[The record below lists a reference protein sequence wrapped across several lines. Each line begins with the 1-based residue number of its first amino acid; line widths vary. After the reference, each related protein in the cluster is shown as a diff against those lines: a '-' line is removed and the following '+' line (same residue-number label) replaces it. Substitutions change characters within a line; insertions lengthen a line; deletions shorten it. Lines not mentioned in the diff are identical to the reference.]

1 MTMWYKIKS
10 WQQQSHKN
18 GGEIYD
24 TYRFNKINCW
34 RNQRF
39 TKENE
44 KGGINLTDVLKN
56 IPTEV
61 LLAEVKF
68 REMKENEKTESEYL
82 TTEDVQKIYG
92 YKSYKSAYNRIK
104 EDGERDKKYVVIR
117 SKGNSGKL
125 LVERKSFMEF
135 LNGGKK

>member
-1 MTMWYKIKS
+1 M
-10 WQQQSHKN
+10 
-18 GGEIYD
+18 
-24 TYRFNKINCW
+24 
-34 RNQRF
+34 
-39 TKENE
+39 
-44 KGGINLTDVLKN
+44 TDVLKN

-135 LNGGKK
+135 LNGGEKDD

>member
-1 MTMWYKIKS
+1 MT
-10 WQQQSHKN
+10 
-18 GGEIYD
+18 EIL
-24 TYRFNKINCW
+24 
-34 RNQRF
+34 
-39 TKENE
+39 
-44 KGGINLTDVLKN
+44 KG

-61 LLAEVKF
+61 LLAEVKS
-68 REMKENEKTESEYL
+68 RTDKEPIIEERYL

>member
-1 MTMWYKIKS
+1 M
-10 WQQQSHKN
+10 
-18 GGEIYD
+18 
-24 TYRFNKINCW
+24 
-34 RNQRF
+34 
-39 TKENE
+39 
-44 KGGINLTDVLKN
+44 TDVLKN

-68 REMKENEKTESEYL
+68 REMNEKNESEYL

-135 LNGGKK
+135 LNGGKKDD

>member
-1 MTMWYKIKS
+1 MT
-10 WQQQSHKN
+10 
-18 GGEIYD
+18 EI
-24 TYRFNKINCW
+24 
-34 RNQRF
+34 
-39 TKENE
+39 
-44 KGGINLTDVLKN
+44 LKD

-61 LLAEVKF
+61 LLAEVKN
-68 REMKENEKTESEYL
+68 RTDKEQVTEEHYL

-117 SKGNSGKL
+117 SKGSSGKL

-135 LNGGKK
+135 LNGGEKDD

>member
-1 MTMWYKIKS
+1 M
-10 WQQQSHKN
+10 
-18 GGEIYD
+18 
-24 TYRFNKINCW
+24 
-34 RNQRF
+34 
-39 TKENE
+39 
-44 KGGINLTDVLKN
+44 TDVLKN
-56 IPTEV
+56 VPTEV

-68 REMKENEKTESEYL
+68 REMKEKEPEYL

-135 LNGGKK
+135 LNGGKNNV

>member
-1 MTMWYKIKS
+1 M
-10 WQQQSHKN
+10 
-18 GGEIYD
+18 
-24 TYRFNKINCW
+24 
-34 RNQRF
+34 
-39 TKENE
+39 
-44 KGGINLTDVLKN
+44 TDVLKN

-61 LLAEVKF
+61 LLAEVQN
-68 REMKENEKTESEYL
+68 RTSKEVELEKEEPYL

-135 LNGGKK
+135 LNGGEKDD

>member
-1 MTMWYKIKS
+1 MT
-10 WQQQSHKN
+10 
-18 GGEIYD
+18 EI
-24 TYRFNKINCW
+24 
-34 RNQRF
+34 
-39 TKENE
+39 
-44 KGGINLTDVLKN
+44 LKD

-61 LLAEVKF
+61 LLAEVKS
-68 REMKENEKTESEYL
+68 RTDKEQVTEERYL

-125 LVERKSFMEF
+125 LVERKSFMKF
-135 LNGGKK
+135 LNGGEENE

>member
-1 MTMWYKIKS
+1 M
-10 WQQQSHKN
+10 
-18 GGEIYD
+18 
-24 TYRFNKINCW
+24 
-34 RNQRF
+34 
-39 TKENE
+39 
-44 KGGINLTDVLKN
+44 TDVLKN

-61 LLAEVKF
+61 LLAEVQN
-68 REMKENEKTESEYL
+68 RTAKEVELEKEEPYL

-135 LNGGKK
+135 LNGGKNNV